1 MATNSD
7 NAELELLRA
16 VAHARMYVTSGRGLE
31 SIAAA
36 LQSSDL
42 GIVSKLL
49 TPTVELMSDGIGAE
63 EAIRLTMEK
72 EENTHLRAFLAS
84 IMSTGKSATSRLD
97 ELSEQ
102 LHTER
107 AATAEIQSQRLVGVV
122 QGAATIFV
130 AAFVPTFAA
139 VLGEIPENPLLPTFN
154 IPTWFASVWF
164 GLLSVA
170 LTVAMMVGRQK

>member
-7 NAELELLRA
+7 N
-16 VAHARMYVTSGRGLE
+16 VTSGRGLE

-42 GIVSKLL
+42 GVVSKLL
-49 TPTVELMSDGIGAE
+49 GPAVDLMSDGATAE
-63 EAIRLTMEK
+63 EAIRQTMEN
-72 EENTHLRAFLAS
+72 EDNTHLRAFLAS

-107 AATAEIQSQRLVGVV
+107 SATAEIQSQKLVAVV

-130 AAFVPTFAA
+130 AAFVPTFAS
-139 VLGEIPENPLLPTFN
+139 VLGEIPENPMLPTFN
-154 IPTWFASVWF
+154 IPWWFAHVWF
-164 GLLSVA
+164 TLLGIGL
-170 LTVAMMVGRQK
+170 TIAMLFGRQK